1 MHKVMLNLMNHE
13 ILQKTFFSHPQ
24 NTAFLLNTFNQTS
37 IKEMF
42 PITIF
47 EIADTSTVLLMH
59 DKNDLFIC
67 IFCEAIVVKV
77 DEMLLTV
84 FEKAYND
91 IFHTCQK
98 NNINQL
104 RVVIFSKNYIFNETS
119 KYNHTYK
126 SNDVTEDINE
136 KSKGIMNTSYEYG
149 SKNENEGVNQN
160 KSDETQHKELQSV
173 QSNDM
178 QSKEVKLFSN
188 ISINVI
194 EIKKAYNYAEDQ
206 KTKNLSAIF
215 IQENP
220 INTDASIN
228 ININI
233 NTNTSSSTTSDTNT
247 NSGANINEGIA
258 EIMYH
263 MNPKNWNEQELIKYY
278 DKEASVRKVL
288 GTQKNAFTE
297 GFKIGQHDGQVSTA
311 YFIKELLSEKNPN
324 IDNFLVNLCYV
335 RV

>member
-1 MHKVMLNLMNHE
+1 MLNLMNHE
-13 ILQKTFFSHPQ
+13 ILQKAFFSHPQ
-24 NTAFLLNTFNQTS
+24 NTAFLLNTFNQTD
-37 IKEMF
+37 IKEML
-42 PITIF
+42 PIAIF
-47 EIADTSTVLLMH
+47 EIADTSTVLLIH

-104 RVVIFSKNYIFNETS
+104 KVVLFSKNYIFNETS
-119 KYNHTYK
+119 KYNHVYK
-126 SNDVTEDINE
+126 SDDMTDDMNE
-136 KSKGIMNTSYEYG
+136 KSKSIMNNTYQYRDESVNHNKNINTNTKNTYSSYNSQYLQNQF
-149 SKNENEGVNQN
+149 NE
-160 KSDETQHKELQSV
+160 V
-173 QSNDM
+173 QSNDI
-178 QSKEVKLFSN
+178 KLFSN

-194 EIKKAYNYAEDQ
+194 EIKKAYNYAQDQ
-206 KTKNLSAIF
+206 KIKNLSAIF

-220 INTDASIN
+220 L
-228 ININI
+228 
-233 NTNTSSSTTSDTNT
+233 NTSANT
-247 NSGANINEGIA
+247 NSNVTSEINRNANADTDANAEIA